1 MDKRLSIGTVALLS
15 IILIGLGVLARK
27 SDDTVS
33 AQAYKDMKEETVLTT
48 EDVVL
53 ADQEE
58 ITSADK
64 SEIVERPT
72 VAIKTYYDV
81 NLSHELQ
88 DYIIKRC
95 EQYNIS
101 PSLVM
106 AIIERESNCNEKAVG
121 DNGNSLGLMQIQPKW
136 HQWRADKLGCL
147 DWYNAY
153 DNVTVGIDI
162 LGDLFSKYG
171 DDVYMVLMAYNGGPS
186 YAERMSSK
194 GEISKYAREVD
205 ARAEEL
211 ERCDVA
217 REEEKIWD

>member
-1 MDKRLSIGTVALLS
+1 MNKRTGIATMVIFSMMIIALVLLTKSREAINDNQNYEGPRYMTVFSTEVEVYIPPL
-15 IILIGLGVLARK
+15 
-27 SDDTVS
+27 
-33 AQAYKDMKEETVLTT
+33 EETTT
-48 EDVVL
+48 ENMDVV
-53 ADQEE
+53 EG
-58 ITSADK
+58 S
-64 SEIVERPT
+64 T
-72 VAIKTYYDV
+72 VTTKTYYDV
-81 NLSHELQ
+81 NLSYELQ

-194 GEISKYAREVD
+194 GEISKYAIEVD

-217 REEEKIWD
+217 REVEKIWD